1 MYVDVDEYATC
12 NNDQLLRLCAVLT
25 RNGYQSNGIF
35 YAGIILYDYTMV
47 YLFFLFAV
55 ADFLGEKLA
64 WFFGIT
70 TPKYQYIID
79 EYHRIKEEVSDSC
92 YCQHSLQKI
101 SANPLSIFIY
111 KLTGYRS

>member
-1 MYVDVDEYATC
+1 MNMLHGTMTSSLGYVQYERETDTKSKVYSM
-12 NNDQLLRLCAVLT
+12 LVS
-25 RNGYQSNGIF
+25 YSMK
-35 YAGIILYDYTMV
+35 ILWST
-47 YLFFLFAV
+47 YLFSFAV

-92 YCQHSLQKI
+92 YCQDL
-101 SANPLSIFIY
+101 
-111 KLTGYRS
+111 